1 MIKRFFII
9 LSIAVVA
16 FAILLPTI
24 LSTSWV
30 SNRILSRFNSGIN
43 GSVVM
48 DSASVSWFGPQRVEN
63 LRIKDSKNAQLLT
76 VNSVSTNTSLFSLML
91 GNKLGPTTLVN
102 LDAHIEQAFHG
113 KTNIQIALEPKGK
126 MDDLNDTKP
135 VVIDVTGVNADFT
148 NQLLKLDGKTI
159 QAGKEG
165 RFNLE
170 WDTSKDLRF
179 LTANVQN
186 LPVVLLDQFVAP
198 GNPALT
204 GVMTALLGDVINLNI
219 QTQNNEIIVKAIS
232 QNLMAD
238 LQGTIENQQL
248 TLKTPETVA
257 LVVTPQLLKYFSEE
271 ELLEHPAKAVILI
284 DQLSV
289 PLTDYGRKIQAKFR
303 FDSKNSDP
311 ALVQYLGDTEISVST
326 DTGKQPQ
333 FVINSRILQADM
345 SLDLEKKQADGTIL
359 LKPDVTL
366 HVTTDW
372 SAKALLL
379 TFKGTELNGT
389 VSIEKDADV
398 NADLKFNKF
407 PIAKTCDLF
416 CTDSLL
422 RKQTRAILG
431 NFVTGALQVKMDQ
444 WDGYARTDLEG
455 DNGKIHANGRIT
467 HGVLTLNDAFTA
479 QIKVT
484 PLLGTE
490 VLSEAFPIL
499 SGIISSDD
507 FVTLQVPPQGT
518 QIQIFPFT
526 LQNMSIGD
534 STLKLG
540 KLTISS
546 QGDLGEILS
555 LLTKTQG
562 ENIIVWF
569 TPLYFNMQEG
579 QININRM
586 DMLIM
591 DEYPIATW
599 GKVNFPKDRVQMM
612 IGFTPRAIEKA
623 FKLEGLPTD
632 YLLQIELK
640 GTINNASVNRSK
652 ALAKIS
658 SLVAST
664 QGVEGMIVGSVIDI
678 ASGSLSDPA
687 PPAPTTTPLPWE
699 TAGVNKSGGKKAKQ
713 KKLQN
718 AILEKIN
725 PIK

>member
-1 MIKRFFII
+1 MIKRFFAI
-9 LSIAVVA
+9 LSISVVA
-16 FAILLPTI
+16 FVILIPTI

-30 SNRILSRFNSGIN
+30 KDRVLSRVNNGIN
-43 GSVVM
+43 GSIEL
-48 DSASVSWFGPQRVEN
+48 DSASISWFGPQRVEN
-63 LRIKDSKNAQLLT
+63 VRIKDSKNERLLS
-76 VNSVSTNTSLFSLML
+76 VNSVSTNTSLFSLL
-91 GNKLGPTTLVN
+91 LSDKLGPTTITS
-102 LDAHIEQAFHG
+102 LDAHIEQASHG

-126 MDDLNDTKP
+126 LADLNDTKP

-148 NQLLKLDGKTI
+148 NRLLKLDGKTTH
-159 QAGKEG
+159 AGKEG
-165 RFNLE
+165 HFTLE

-179 LTANVQN
+179 LTANVEN
-186 LPVVLLDQFVAP
+186 LPVVLLDQFVTR
-198 GNPALT
+198 GNPAFT
-204 GVMTALLGDVINLNI
+204 GIMTALLGDTINVNI
-219 QTQNNEIIVKAIS
+219 QTLNDEITLSVIS
-232 QNLMAD
+232 RNLTTNLTASIAD
-238 LQGTIENQQL
+238 QQL
-248 TLKTPETVA
+248 TLKTPETVTMI
-257 LVVTPQLLKYFSEE
+257 VTPQLLKYFSEE
-271 ELLEHPAKAVILI
+271 ELLEHPSKAVVII

-303 FDSKNSDP
+303 FDSRNSDP

-326 DTGKQPQ
+326 DSGKQPE
-333 FVINSRILQADM
+333 FIVNSRIVQANM
-345 SLDLEKKQADGTIL
+345 TLDLENKHAEGTIL

-366 HVTTDW
+366 QLATDW
-372 SAKALLL
+372 SNKALVL
-379 TFKGTELNGT
+379 TFRGTELNGT
-389 VSIEKDADV
+389 VSIERDADI

-431 NFVTGALQVKMDQ
+431 NHITGALQVKMDQ
-444 WDGYARTDLEG
+444 WDGYARTDIEG
-455 DNGKIHANGRIT
+455 DNGKIHANGRLT
-467 HGVLTLNDAFTA
+467 HGVLTLNDALTA
-479 QIKVT
+479 QLQVT

-499 SGIISSDD
+499 SGIISSED
-507 FVTLQVPPQGT
+507 FVTLQIPPQGT
-518 QIQIFPFT
+518 QIQIFPFST
-526 LQNMSIGD
+526 ANTSIGD
-534 STLKLG
+534 SILKLG

-562 ENIIVWF
+562 ENITVWF
-569 TPLYFNMQEG
+569 TPLYFNMHEG

-591 DEYPIATW
+591 DEYPVATW

-640 GTINNASVNRSK
+640 GTLDNASVNRSK

-664 QGVEGMIVGSVIDI
+664 QGIEGMLVGSVIDI

-687 PPAPTTTPLPWE
+687 PPVPTTTPLPWE